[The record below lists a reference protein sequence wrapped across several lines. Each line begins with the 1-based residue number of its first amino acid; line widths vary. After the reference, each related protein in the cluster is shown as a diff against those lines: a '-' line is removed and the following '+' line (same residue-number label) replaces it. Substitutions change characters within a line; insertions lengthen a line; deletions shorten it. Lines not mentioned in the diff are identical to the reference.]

1 MRKRFLLL
9 SALVLCL
16 LLCACGTKQDGTNA
30 SSEIELST
38 TAEETVAL
46 TEKEQI
52 EKSLSERIEEEYYNT
67 VIDGI
72 TINDDLGTEK
82 EDDYIALVHLTWNTR
97 NSGKLSKTV
106 LKMYSDD
113 LAATLAEEN
122 DSVQEIAIFWT
133 VPYLND
139 TAKCSYERVPNGF
152 RVMDEMWGGAFS

>member
-1 MRKRFLLL
+1 MRKSFLLL

-52 EKSLSERIEEEYYNT
+52 EKILSERIEEEYYNT

-82 EDDYIALVHLTWNTR
+82 EDDYIALVYLTWNTR

-122 DSVQEIAIFWT
+122 NSVREIAIFWT

-139 TAKCSYERVPNGF
+139 KAKCSYERVSNGF

>member
-9 SALVLCL
+9 SSLVLCL
-16 LLCACGTKQDGTNA
+16 LLCACGTKQDETIAN
-30 SSEIELST
+30 SEIELN
-38 TAEETVAL
+38 TATEESVAL

-52 EKSLSERIEEEYYNT
+52 EKILRGRIEEEYYNT

-72 TINDDLGTEK
+72 TINDDLGTE
-82 EDDYIALVHLTWNTR
+82 EENDYIALVHLTWNTR
-97 NSGKLSKTV
+97 NSGKLSKEV

-113 LAATLAEEN
+113 LAAALAKEN
-122 DSVQEIAIFWT
+122 NSVREIAIFWT

-139 TAKCSYERVPNGF
+139 KAKCSYERVSNGF

>member
-9 SALVLCL
+9 SSLVLCL
-16 LLCACGTKQDGTNA
+16 LLCACGTKQDETIAN
-30 SSEIELST
+30 SEIELN
-38 TAEETVAL
+38 TATEETVAL

-52 EKSLSERIEEEYYNT
+52 EKILRGRIEEEYYNT

-72 TINDDLGTEK
+72 TI
-82 EDDYIALVHLTWNTR
+82 HLTWNTR
-97 NSGKLSKTV
+97 NSGKLSKEV

-113 LAATLAEEN
+113 LAAALAKEN
-122 DSVQEIAIFWT
+122 NSVREIAIFWT

-139 TAKCSYERVPNGF
+139 KAKCSYERVSNGF

>member
-52 EKSLSERIEEEYYNT
+52 EKILSERIEDYNT

-82 EDDYIALVHLTWNTR
+82 ENDYIALVHLTWNTR
-97 NSGKLSKTV
+97 NSGKLSKEV

-113 LAATLAEEN
+113 LAATLAKEN
-122 DSVQEIAIFWT
+122 NSVQEIAIFWT

>member
-16 LLCACGTKQDGTNA
+16 LLCACETKQDGTNA
-30 SSEIELST
+30 SSEIELN
-38 TAEETVAL
+38 TATEETVAL

-52 EKSLSERIEEEYYNT
+52 EKILSERIEEEYYNT

>member
-52 EKSLSERIEEEYYNT
+52 EKILSERIEEEYYNT

-82 EDDYIALVHLTWNTR
+82 EDDYIALVYLTWNTR

-133 VPYLND
+133 VPYLKGS
-139 TAKCSYERVPNGF
+139 AKCSYERKNS
-152 RVMDEMWGGAFS
+152 EMYVADMYWDSVFK